1 MPGTRWERLD
11 HERQVENQRR
21 ATAPHA
27 SVEVVPEVVLAQMNT
42 TKSVRN
48 CFMRYTP
55 TGPLR
60 RATGAEYERGDDSV
74 HAARRRKPRPRL
86 HNDLGGSLR
95 KERRNSDGTP
105 HSLGGGL
112 RGVVG
117 KAAARKNGIPLELR
131 LRLLASAGTTEFR
144 WNPAF
149 RDERQQEQPNSDG
162 TRHSM
167 TSVNGNNRM
176 P

>member
-27 SVEVVPEVVLAQMNT
+27 SVEVVPEVVLAQINT

-48 CFMRYTP
+48 RFMRYTP

-60 RATGAEYERGDDSV
+60 RATGADYERGDDFV
-74 HAARRRKPRPRL
+74 HTARRRKPRPRL

-95 KERRNSDGTP
+95 KERRNS
-105 HSLGGGL
+105 
-112 RGVVG
+112 
-117 KAAARKNGIPLELR
+117 LELR
-131 LRLLASAGTTEFR
+131 IRSAGASEVSSGRRLQGRTEFR
-144 WNPAF
+144 WNSAF
-149 RDERQQEQPNSDG
+149 ACSRQREQPNSAG

-167 TSVNGNNRM
+167 TSVSGNNRI
-176 P
+176 PLELGIP